1 MPKSKAPRK
10 KYTKPQAPL
19 EVHRYCPAE
28 VRYIHFSTS
37 PHAAEL
43 YCLAHQ
49 THIMWVSADMAPKW
63 EQVLKTR
70 PQITSGA

>member
-10 KYTKPQAPL
+10 KYTKPQPPL

-28 VRYIHFSTS
+28 VRYHTDKG
-37 PHAAEL
+37 PHRAEL
-43 YCLAHQ
+43 YCVEHHV
-49 THIMWVSADMAPKW
+49 HIMWVSEAMAPKW

-70 PQITSGA
+70 PQISSGA